1 MNKRLC
7 SKIRREI
14 EQKELALNTWKPEKE
29 QLLVEINI
37 WERNF
42 HNISTQHDKFVKM
55 SEHMSEELMQEM
67 DVWK

>member
-42 HNISTQHDKFVKM
+42 HNISTQHDKLVKM